1 MHLFGSLQQCVHS
14 IVWTNPN
21 FSIRLLGSI
30 QMSLGEVAGGGGVVV
45 DQVVDKEGDR
55 DANKVAM
62 LLNN

>member
-21 FSIRLLGSI
+21 VSIQLLGPI

-62 LLNN
+62 